1 MALSLLNILCI
12 VLALVLG
19 LECHRFGIAILTRH
33 VDRLSNLCLYA
44 LLVFM
49 GITIGQVPDFFDML
63 FEVGVTA
70 LVLALATSTGVALVL
85 CGVFSLL
92 AKSKRPQRQQPS
104 DKTIFMQVLGFL
116 KEPLILMGLVSVGF
130 IVAYTKFIPD
140 IQYDLIVTLL
150 LYLLIVTVGIKL
162 SQSDIRLVHIVTHKV
177 SVVVALCTIAGSYL
191 GAWAV
196 SHVIELN
203 MAQTLAISSGFG
215 WYTLS
220 GILFAKLGYPVL
232 GSVAFMTDLFREML
246 GLLLLPMLARF
257 GMSKA
262 GIGICGSTAMDV
274 SLPVIEKYGT
284 RHDVTLGFIS
294 GTLITLVVPFLIPL
308 LVSFQ

>member
-12 VLALVLG
+12 VLALVVG
-19 LECHRFGIAILTRH
+19 LEFHRFGISAITRH

-44 LLVFM
+44 LLIFM

-70 LVLALATSTGVALVL
+70 LVMALATSAGIAVVL
-85 CGVFSLL
+85 CVVCVLFGWRGKPVRRVHDGVSVYMRL
-92 AKSKRPQRQQPS
+92 
-104 DKTIFMQVLGFL
+104 LGFL
-116 KEPLILMGLVSVGF
+116 KEPFILIGLVGVGF
-130 IVAYTKFIPD
+130 LVAYTRLVPD
-140 IQYDLIVTLL
+140 IQYDVIVTLL

-162 SQSDIRLVHIVTHKV
+162 SQSDIRVAHIVTHKA
-177 SVVVALCTIAGSYL
+177 SVIVAVCTVIGSYL

-196 SHVIELN
+196 SHFVEMN
-203 MAQTLAISSGFG
+203 VAQTLAVSSGFG

-220 GILFAKLGYPVL
+220 GILFAKLGQPVL
-232 GSVAFMTDLFREML
+232 GSVAFMTDLFREVL
-246 GLLLLPMLARF
+246 GLLLLPILARV

-262 GIGICGSTAMDV
+262 AIGVCGATAMDV
-274 SLPVIEKYGT
+274 SLPVIEKFGT
-284 RHDVTLGFIS
+284 RQDVTLGFIS

-308 LVSFQ
+308 LVTFQ